1 MIDACIFLQNSYGR
15 LFYHSQLA
23 FTIFHSAFSTLFV
36 CICLS
41 SLVIGT
47 PALASEEST
56 IEQQRKLFTK
66 AEALTKKSN
75 SQNFQHLLEKLD
87 NYPLVPYLQ
96 QKALMDSLG
105 LKDKEQVQHF
115 LNLYEGTPLDKP
127 LRKKWLLLLARKK
140 QSDLFLQYYRD
151 VGDQALACKKLEII
165 LHNAPAEQQAL
176 EQVSDL
182 WLVGK
187 SQPKAC
193 DPIFK
198 QWQKQGLRT
207 SSLVLQRLALAA
219 KGGKHTLIPYL
230 KKLLPKEQQYLA
242 DLWLKV
248 RRSPSYVSRSS
259 KFPGVMP
266 EQEREILTYG
276 LSRLIWRD
284 RELALKSWQVLK
296 GLFSFS
302 PEQNQQIASKFA
314 LSLVIIDHEQAEYW
328 LQRATRLSGGD
339 EEVLRWHM
347 AHLIR
352 KEQWQNALDV
362 IEFAP
367 PELSKKN
374 TYQYW
379 KGRAYEELLAS
390 EMATKAFTEL
400 SQRRHYYGFLASG
413 KLAIPPSL
421 QNIPL
426 SFSDEEIRSIV
437 LLPSAQRAH
446 ELYNLERFTMAR
458 REWRYLQQQLSD
470 QQKLMSAV
478 IADSWG
484 WHDQAIFTFSNVG
497 YLDDLSR
504 RFPMA
509 FNETLHGQA
518 AKNNI
523 DPAWAFAIV
532 RRESSFMQD
541 ANSGAGARGLMQLM
555 PGTAR
560 YMASK
565 KISSRTLYDPQQNV
579 ALGTQY
585 MRYLMDKMDNNP
597 VLVTASYNA
606 GWRKVRDWLPEKGA
620 LPMDIW
626 VETIPYKETRNYVK
640 AVMAYNQIYS
650 QQLGQSN
657 HLFTDLTTMEISS
670 MAETN

>member
-1 MIDACIFLQNSYGR
+1 MVNI
-15 LFYHSQLA
+15 
-23 FTIFHSAFSTLFV
+23 IFHFVFSTLFV
-36 CICLS
+36 GIFLFS
-41 SLVIGT
+41 VIIGT
-47 PALASEEST
+47 PARASEDPA

-66 AEALTKKSN
+66 AESLTNKPD
-75 SQNFQHLLEKLD
+75 SQSFHHLLEKLED
-87 NYPLVPYLQ
+87 YPLLPYLQ
-96 QKALMDSLG
+96 QKALMRSLS
-105 LKDKEQVQHF
+105 LKDRDQVEHF
-115 LNLYEGTPLDKP
+115 LSLYEGTPLDKP
-127 LRKKWLLLLARKK
+127 LRRKWLRLLVTNNQK
-140 QSDLFLQYYRD
+140 DLFLQYYRN
-151 VGDQALACKKLEII
+151 VGDQALACKNLEFIMQK
-165 LHNAPAEQQAL
+165 APPEQETL
-176 EQVSDL
+176 EQISDL
-182 WLVGK
+182 WLVGN
-187 SQPKAC
+187 SQPNAC
-193 DPIFK
+193 DPIFE
-198 QWQKQGLRT
+198 QWQKQGMRT
-207 SSLVLQRLALAA
+207 PELVLQRLALAA
-219 KGGKHTLIPYL
+219 QEGKHTLIPYL
-230 KKLLPKEQQYLA
+230 KKLLPQEQQYLA
-242 DLWLKV
+242 DLWLQV
-248 RRSPSYVSRSS
+248 RRSPSYVSKFS
-259 KFPGVMP
+259 KFPGVNP

-276 LSRLIWRD
+276 LSRLVWNE

-296 GLFSFS
+296 TLFSFN
-302 PEQNQQIASKFA
+302 PEQTAQIATKFA

-328 LQRATRLSGGD
+328 LQQASKLSGGD
-339 EEVLRWHM
+339 EEILRWHM

-352 KEQWQNALDV
+352 KNQWQNALDV

-367 PELSKKN
+367 PEMSKNN

-379 KGRAYEELLAS
+379 RGRAYEQLLAP
-390 EMATKAFTEL
+390 EMANKTFTEL
-400 SQRRHYYGFLASG
+400 SQLRHYYGFLASG
-413 KLAIPPSL
+413 KLAISPSL

-426 SFSDEEIRSIV
+426 IFSDEEISSVI

-446 ELYNLERFTMAR
+446 ELHNIGRFYMAR
-458 REWRYLQQQLSD
+458 LEWRYLQQQLTE
-470 QQKLMSAV
+470 QQKLISAV

-504 RFPMA
+504 RFPLG

-532 RRESSFMQD
+532 RRESSFMPD

-560 YMASK
+560 YLSRK
-565 KISSRTLYDPQQNV
+565 KITSRTLYDPQKNV

-606 GWRKVRDWLPEKGA
+606 GWRRVRDWLPENGT

-650 QQLGQSN
+650 QQLGQAN
-657 HLFTDLTTMEISS
+657 NLFTDLATMQISS
-670 MAETN
+670 LAERN

>member
-1 MIDACIFLQNSYGR
+1 LVNIIFR
-15 LFYHSQLA
+15 FV
-23 FTIFHSAFSTLFV
+23 FSTLFV
-36 CICLS
+36 CICLFS
-41 SLVIGT
+41 VIFGA
-47 PALASEEST
+47 PALASKEFT
-56 IEQQRKLFTK
+56 IEQQRKMFSK
-66 AEALTKKSN
+66 AENLTRKTDSR
-75 SQNFQHLLEKLD
+75 NFNDLLEKLED
-87 NYPLVPYLQ
+87 YPLVPYLQ
-96 QKALMDSLG
+96 QTALMRSLG
-105 LKDKEQVQHF
+105 LKNKQQVQHF
-115 LNLYEGTPLDKP
+115 LSLYEGTPLDKP
-127 LRKKWLLLLARKK
+127 LRKKWLQLLARKK
-140 QSDLFLQYYRD
+140 QSELFLQYYRS
-151 VGDQALACKKLEII
+151 VGDQALACKNLELI
-165 LHNAPAEQQAL
+165 LQNAEPEQKAL
-176 EQVSDL
+176 EQISDL

-193 DPIFK
+193 DPIFE
-198 QWQKQGLRT
+198 QWQKQGFRS
-207 SSLVLQRLALAA
+207 SSLVLQRIALAA

-230 KKLLPKEQQYLA
+230 KKLLPSEQQYLA
-242 DLWLKV
+242 DLWLRV
-248 RRSPSYVSRSS
+248 RRSPSYVSKSS

-276 LSRLIWRD
+276 LSRLIWND

-296 GLFSFS
+296 TLFSFNA
-302 PEQNQQIASKFA
+302 EQTEQIASKFA
-314 LSLVIIDHEQAEYW
+314 LSLVIIDHEQADYW
-328 LQRATRLSGGD
+328 LQRASKLSGGD

-352 KEQWQNALDV
+352 KNEWQNALDV

-367 PELSKKN
+367 SEISNNN

-379 KGRAYEELLAS
+379 RGRAYEELLAP
-390 EMATKAFTEL
+390 EMAAKAFTEL

-413 KLAIPPSL
+413 KLAISPSL

-426 SFSDEEIRSIV
+426 SFSDEEIRSIT

-446 ELYNLERFTMAR
+446 ELYELGRFTEAR
-458 REWRYLQQQLSD
+458 REWRYLQQQLND

-484 WHDQAIFTFSNVG
+484 WHDQAIFTFSKVG

-504 RFPMA
+504 RFPLG

-532 RRESSFMQD
+532 RRESSFMPD

-560 YMASK
+560 YLARK
-565 KISSRTLYDPQQNV
+565 KVSGRTLYDPQKNV

-606 GWRKVRDWLPEKGA
+606 GWRKVRDWLPEKGT

-650 QQLGQSN
+650 QQLGQTN
-657 HLFTDLTTMEISS
+657 NLFTDLTTMEISS
-670 MAETN
+670 LAETN